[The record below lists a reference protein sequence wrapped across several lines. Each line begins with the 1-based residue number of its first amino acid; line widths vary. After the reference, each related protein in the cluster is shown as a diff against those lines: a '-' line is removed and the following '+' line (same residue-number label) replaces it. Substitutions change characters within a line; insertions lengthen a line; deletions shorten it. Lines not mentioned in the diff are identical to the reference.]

1 MSEKIK
7 SYAAKE
13 PKEKFEPFGFEASQ
27 LVLIARLKVKPNSV
41 ESAKQA
47 ALAIIEDSRAEDGC
61 LNYDFHQAIDDE
73 TIFIWHE
80 TWENKAAIE
89 AHGASKHFKSFSRL
103 IKDSV
108 DEPLQ
113 ITLTRMVSEKAQS
126 SGI

>member
-1 MSEKIK
+1 MNEKIK

-13 PKEKFEPFGFEASQ
+13 PKRKSEPFGFEASQ

-89 AHGASKHFKSFSRL
+89 AHDASKHFKSFSRL